1 MCYGPLFAGYAIVR
15 VWRLPRLLGPAD
27 RVGEYPRYIGNSHS
41 SLRGAER
48 RSNLQPSSCLADG
61 WRWLPP
67 AFAGAAMTPY
77 GCGRDN
83 RRSSSGRRCR
93 KGRAS
98 NHATLRSPPR
108 LTIHVMLYYY
118 KPSPDL
124 TLRGTFANFRAADR
138 SDERRVGKDGV
149 STCRSRRS

>member
-15 VWRLPRLLGPAD
+15 VWRLPRLLVTAD
-27 RVGEYPRYIGNSHS
+27 RVGDYPRDIGNSHS

-77 GCGRDN
+77 GCGR
-83 RRSSSGRRCR
+83 RS
-93 KGRAS
+93 A
-98 NHATLRSPPR
+98 
-108 LTIHVMLYYY
+108 
-118 KPSPDL
+118 
-124 TLRGTFANFRAADR
+124 
-138 SDERRVGKDGV
+138 ERRVGKECV
-149 STCRSRRS
+149 STCRSRWSPDHSKKKEIAKRMMRENQK

>member
-15 VWRLPRLLGPAD
+15 VWRLPRLLVTAD
-27 RVGEYPRYIGNSHS
+27 RVGDYPRDIGNSHS

-67 AFAGAAMTPY
+67 AFAGAAMPPY

-83 RRSSSGRRCR
+83 RRPSSGRRCR
-93 KGRAS
+93 KGRPS
-98 NHATLRSPPR
+98 THAPLRTPPPLPIPVTLY
-108 LTIHVMLYYY
+108 HY
-118 KPSPDL
+118 KPCPNL
-124 TLRGTFANFRAADR
+124 TLRGTFATSPPPPRP
-138 SDERRVGKDGV
+138 
-149 STCRSRRS
+149 